1 MDIKKQN
8 KCSSKVEQ
16 TQNKKKKKPKAAT
29 HQCKRLLSLFLP
41 ALFYRSLT
49 HFLISFSHTAS
60 PSST

>member
-16 TQNKKKKKPKAAT
+16 TQNKKKKPKATT